1 LRLDELVSLAGLLR
15 LLFFQTMSAL
25 SPLFYRKCKIHLSWL
40 IEIVEEKT
48 RGKITN
54 EDQCRGISKGKKGG
68 GFMMQ
73 FI

>member
-25 SPLFYRKCKIHLSWL
+25 SPLFYRKCKIHLSMSWL

-48 RGKITN
+48 RGKIIN
-54 EDQCRGISKGKKGG
+54 GLKKQEKIKSLVLS
-68 GFMMQ
+68 FRRQ
-73 FI
+73 F